1 MDQKQLMEEAEQI
14 DFSAVIARLAG
25 ELLTEEQEEICQR
38 FDALY
43 DAVHGLT
50 PEGVCGQ

>member
-1 MDQKQLMEEAEQI
+1 MDQKQLMEAAEQI
-14 DFSAVIARLAG
+14 DFTAVIARLAG
-25 ELLTEEQEEICQR
+25 GSLSEEQEKMCRQ

-50 PEGVCGQ
+50 PEGICGQ

>member
-1 MDQKQLMEEAEQI
+1 MDWKQLTEEAEQI
-14 DFSAVIARLAG
+14 DFTAVIARLAG
-25 ELLTEEQEEICQR
+25 EPLTEEQEEMCRR

-43 DAVHGLT
+43 DAVHGQT